1 MIEKSKYEKPEKRI
15 QKSDKSDLKGEKN
28 IAVLLERLDRYRTI
42 VDHLSLLICNYLP
55 GGEISFVNDAYC
67 NYFEQSFDELVGS
80 NFLSLIPV
88 TDQKTV
94 LDNISALTPDSPTQ
108 SHEHAVISPNGDIR
122 WQRWIN
128 RAIFDGRERWLNTKL
143 LVKTSASVSYLR
155 PT

>member
-1 MIEKSKYEKPEKRI
+1 
-15 QKSDKSDLKGEKN
+15 
-28 IAVLLERLDRYRTI
+28 
-42 VDHLSLLICNYLP
+42 LP

-128 RAIFDGRERWLNTKL
+128 RAIFDGRGKVVEYQAIGEDISKRKH
-143 LVKTSASVSYLR
+143 LR